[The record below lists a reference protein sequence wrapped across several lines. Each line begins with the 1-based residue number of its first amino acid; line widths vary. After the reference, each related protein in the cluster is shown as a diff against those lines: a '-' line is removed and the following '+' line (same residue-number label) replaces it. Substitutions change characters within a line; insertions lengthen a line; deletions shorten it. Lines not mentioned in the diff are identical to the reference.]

1 MTGRNKL
8 RNRAQYWGGRAK
20 ETVGKITDNRRTKRE
35 GKLDQVK
42 ANLKNQ
48 RERVK
53 DTFLGSR
60 YQSGGFGG
68 SRTSPPGSPSGGE
81 SFKNFLSRRS

>member
-1 MTGRNKL
+1 MTARNKL
-8 RNRAQYWGGRAK
+8 SNRVQYWGGRAK
-20 ETVGKITDNRRTKRE
+20 ETVGKITGNRRTQRE

-42 ANLKNQ
+42 ANLKDH

-53 DTFLGSR
+53 DTFLGSP

-68 SRTSPPGSPSGGE
+68 SRTSPPGAPSGGE